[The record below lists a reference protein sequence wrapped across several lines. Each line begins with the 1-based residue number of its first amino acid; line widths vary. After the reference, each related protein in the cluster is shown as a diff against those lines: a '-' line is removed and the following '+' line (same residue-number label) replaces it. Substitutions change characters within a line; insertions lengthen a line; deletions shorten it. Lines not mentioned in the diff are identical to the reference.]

1 MNRTLRFKILF
12 YLLVVSFCGIF
23 LSSFTIFFGVEN
35 NFSKYLQKDREK
47 NVELIKQE
55 LIEDY
60 DESGHLSING
70 LRDLLHDQAM
80 TEDLY
85 YKIYDE
91 NDNLL
96 INTTTMLDMM
106 NRMHGDSRSEQNYE
120 SYTTDIM
127 INDKRIGQINVFY
140 PVELI
145 GEDFTFLKSIQRNIL
160 IAVIVTV
167 GLSVLFSLFF
177 SRRLT
182 RGFKQLSRAIE
193 SLRKHNHKAK
203 VPVDELTSELKTL
216 GESFNQLAESLV
228 KEEQLRKQF
237 TADFAHEIRTPL
249 ATLRSQIEA
258 YQDGIWE
265 PTPKRLEKSHNE
277 LMRLV
282 RLVNE
287 LEQLIAAENPQIK
300 LETSTIEAN
309 QLLDQLTNLFFP
321 LFREKGVELYV
332 NKPDVEYSFIGDHD
346 KVVQVLTNILK
357 NALSY
362 TPANGRVS
370 IDIQQQTDYLGFI
383 VSDQGTGISEEDIP
397 HLFER
402 FYRGDKSRDRKTGGI
417 GIGLSIVKALVDA
430 HNGEIEIQSEINV
443 GTTVKVWFPK
453 N

>member
-1 MNRTLRFKILF
+1 
-12 YLLVVSFCGIF
+12 
-23 LSSFTIFFGVEN
+23 
-35 NFSKYLQKDREK
+35 
-47 NVELIKQE
+47 
-55 LIEDY
+55 
-60 DESGHLSING
+60 
-70 LRDLLHDQAM
+70 
-80 TEDLY
+80 
-85 YKIYDE
+85 
-91 NDNLL
+91 
-96 INTTTMLDMM
+96 
-106 NRMHGDSRSEQNYE
+106 
-120 SYTTDIM
+120 M

-167 GLSVLFSLFF
+167 GLSVFFSLFF

-182 RGFKQLSRAIE
+182 RGFKQLSKAIE

-321 LFREKGVELYV
+321 LFREKGVELNV
-332 NKPDVEYSFIGDHD
+332 NKPDVKHSFIGDRD
-346 KVVQVLTNILK
+346 KVVQVLSNILK

-443 GTTVKVWFPK
+443 GTTVKVWFPT